1 LNFLTKKEKCWI
13 IGILLSLLSFNLM
26 GIFSFVS
33 AGGRMEEESPIK
45 ITVIQDNLVNFYSP
59 SNITLKIEN
68 MGPSRIIC
76 NISLSS
82 REIILLDGR
91 FLNVKIDPFTN
102 ASLSFKTKASQDILS
117 RDYKEEENLQIN
129 VSYSCENASEIYSL
143 VQNETIKII
152 KAFIEL
158 EPTDRFSLNLNITN
172 LELNKPI
179 EIYKI
184 HIYSLNGRLNI
195 SKRAFLLLQKN
206 KTLIE
211 ANNLGFWDLT
221 INPVFI
227 PPQNVALFE
236 ITIENFTWQS
246 DEININIFG
255 GCEEKHFNIFRSYKF
270 RVEKTNL
277 RYKHTLPYIIFID
290 EDSAN
295 TQLYSNTFYYETHI
309 GETRALILIQDLLM
323 PSYRYIIVGSKGLL
337 RKNNEIICQ
346 KSEEFIG
353 PILGGLGLLPFFII
367 AVLGFKKVITAA
379 RRTGKKG
386 FSPDHIDVG

>member
-1 LNFLTKKEKCWI
+1 MNFLTKKKKFK
-13 IGILLSLLSFNLM
+13 IGTLLSLLLFNLTGM
-26 GIFSFVS
+26 FSFVS
-33 AGGRMEEESPIK
+33 TETQEESPIK
-45 ITVIQDNLVNFYSP
+45 ITVFQDNLVNFYSP
-59 SNITLKIEN
+59 SNITLKVEN

-82 REIILLDGR
+82 RGIILLDGG
-91 FLNVKIDPFTN
+91 FVNVEIDPFNN

-117 RDYKEEENLQIN
+117 KDYNEEENLQIN
-129 VSYSCENASEIYSL
+129 VSYLCENVSELYSL
-143 VQNETIKII
+143 VQNETIKVI
-152 KAFIEL
+152 KASIEL
-158 EPTDRFSLNLNITN
+158 ESTNRFSLNLNITN
-172 LELNKPI
+172 FELNKPI
-179 EIYKI
+179 ELYKI
-184 HIYSLNGRLNI
+184 HVYPLNGRLNI
-195 SKRAFLLLQKN
+195 SKRAFLLLQEN

-211 ANNLGFWDLT
+211 ANNLGFWNLT

-255 GCEEKHFNIFRSYKF
+255 GCEEKHFNISRSYEF

-277 RYKHTLPYIIFID
+277 RYRHTLPYIIFID
-290 EDSAN
+290 EDTAN
-295 TQLYSNTFYYETHI
+295 IQLYSNTFYYETHI
-309 GETRALILIQDLLM
+309 GKTRALILIQDLLM
-323 PSYRYIIVGSKGLL
+323 PSYRYITIGSIRLL

-367 AVLGFKKVITAA
+367 AILGFKKVITAT
-379 RRTGKKG
+379 RRASKKG
-386 FSPDHIDVG
+386 FYPDHIDVG